1 MASGSGIGKVTIPGA
16 VLGVLL
22 FVFVLVSIWLS
33 VADRFWFPD
42 LASEHGGSV
51 DTVYVVVL
59 IVTGIA
65 FVATQLLLAYIVTR
79 YGARNGEKAAYWH
92 ENARAEAI
100 LIGGTAVT
108 LTVLVFLGQYVW
120 YQIYFTDP
128 PEGGMVVEAT
138 GQQFQWVFR
147 YPGDDGVFG
156 DLDPT
161 LVAGTN
167 YIGLDRNGAGAD
179 DILVVGQMHAVAD
192 QPVRVVL
199 RSTDVIHNFHL
210 PHMRVKQDTVPGM
223 SIEVWFTPTETGTY
237 EVACAELCGL
247 GHFRMSGMLIVD
259 ATQAEFD
266 QWLEDQLVFQ

>member
-1 MASGSGIGKVTIPGA
+1 MASGSGTGKVTVPGA

-22 FVFVLVSIWLS
+22 FVFVLVSVWMLS
-33 VADRFWFPD
+33 TERFWFVD
-42 LASEHGGSV
+42 LASEHGASV

-59 IVTGIA
+59 IVTGVA
-65 FVATQLLLAYIVTR
+65 FVATQLLLAFIVTR
-79 YGARNGEKAAYWH
+79 YGARNGERAAYWH

-128 PEGGMVVEAT
+128 PADSMVVEVT

-156 DLDPT
+156 NVDPA
-161 LVAGTN
+161 LVTVTDP
-167 YIGLDRNGAGAD
+167 IGVDRSGAGAD
-179 DILVVGQMHAVAD
+179 DILVVGQMHAIQN
-192 QPVRVVL
+192 QPVLVRI

-210 PHMRVKQDTVPGM
+210 PHMRVKQDAVPGM
-223 SIEVWFTPTETGTY
+223 TIEVGFTPTDTGEY
-237 EVACAELCGL
+237 EIACAELCGL
-247 GHFRMSGMLIVD
+247 NHFAMSGMLTVD

>member
-1 MASGSGIGKVTIPGA
+1 MASGSGTGKVTVPGA

-22 FVFVLVSIWLS
+22 FVFVLVSVWMLS
-33 VADRFWFPD
+33 TERFWFVE
-42 LASEHGGSV
+42 LASEHGASV

-59 IVTGIA
+59 IVTGVA

-79 YGARNGEKAAYWH
+79 YGARHGERAENWH

-128 PEGGMVVEAT
+128 PADSMVVEVT

-156 DLDPT
+156 DVDPA
-161 LVAGTN
+161 LVTVTDP
-167 YIGLDRNGAGAD
+167 IGVDRSGAGAD
-179 DILVVGQMHAVAD
+179 DILVVGQMHAIRNR
-192 QPVRVVL
+192 PVLVRI

-210 PHMRVKQDTVPGM
+210 PHMRVKQDAVPGM
-223 SIEVWFTPTETGTY
+223 TIEVWFTPTDTGEY
-237 EVACAELCGL
+237 EIACAELCGL
-247 GHFRMSGMLIVD
+247 NHFAMSGMLTVD